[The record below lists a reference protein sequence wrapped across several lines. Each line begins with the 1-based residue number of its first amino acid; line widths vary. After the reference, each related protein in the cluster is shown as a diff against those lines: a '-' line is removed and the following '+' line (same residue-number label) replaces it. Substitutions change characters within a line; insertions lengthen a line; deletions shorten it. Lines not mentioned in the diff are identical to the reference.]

1 MCRLQIWP
9 TCLPRENWKMRM
21 MWTTLISCQT
31 NSVMSH
37 QGDLPDSPECLPW
50 STEIHLFREFHL
62 LVSVRKLNLAI
73 TNSMITTC
81 SSVRNF
87 SASTSRQI
95 QNWSRN
101 IPWSATI
108 LWKGGS
114 LKQIIMVIA
123 FSSVRDKLYSTKT
136 IPRYRTKGRRCKWTR
151 CSMTFM
157 KGVVMYLQLAPCTDI
172 LKCNSEDKLLGFAE
186 DLKTTLWCMVATSL
200 ECHTIILTCTMT
212 VFQNTPICKVNSKE
226 AISQILMVPFQEWR
240 VVTMVCTSQCPLSVN
255 VPLKSSRRPNKRIS
269 TTYSLVE
276 KYPPMIL
283 IWQPLPLWRA
293 NLLCLPKVLSKR
305 WPNNSSRLKWHS
317 HNKIILS
324 RYLLKPQL
332 KWQMVL
338 QFPQGQPQDLLV
350 SITESS
356 KDVVERGSETIF
368 TSPRVRKRSRK
379 SSTSSKMPKETIC
392 QSRSAKDLE
401 TKSPLRD
408 PGWRKRKRTFS
419 SIEWSV
425 KKTKSSLALSILWL
439 AGFKVT
445 SLNK

>member
-1 MCRLQIWP
+1 MCRLQIWL

-50 STEIHLFREFHL
+50 STETLLFRGCHL
-62 LVSVRKLNLAI
+62 LAI
-73 TNSMITTC
+73 TNSMTTTC

-87 SASTSRQI
+87 SASTPTSRQI

-101 IPWSATI
+101 ILWSATI

-114 LKQIIMVIA
+114 LKQIIMGIA
-123 FSSVRDKLYSTKT
+123 SSLVRDKLYSTKT
-136 IPRYRTKGRRCKWTR
+136 IPRYRIKGRRCQWTR
-151 CSMTFM
+151 CMTFM
-157 KGVVMYLQLAPCTDI
+157 IGLVMYLLLAPCTDI
-172 LKCNSEDKLLGFAE
+172 LKCNSEDKLLGFVE
-186 DLKTTLWCMVATSL
+186 GLKTTLWCTVASSM

-255 VPLKSSRRPNKRIS
+255 VPQKLSRRPIKRIS
-269 TTYSLVE
+269 ITFSLVE
-276 KYPPMIL
+276 NNPPMIL
-283 IWQPLPLWRA
+283 IWKPLPLRRA
-293 NLLCLPKVLSKR
+293 NLLSLPKVLSKT
-305 WPNNSSRLKWHS
+305 WPKFSSSR

-324 RYLLKPQL
+324 SYLLKSQW
-332 KWQMVL
+332 KRQMVL

-368 TSPRVRKRSRK
+368 TSPRVRKRSKK
-379 SSTSSKMPKETIC
+379 SSISSKMLKETIC
-392 QSRSAKDLE
+392 QSRSAKDLG

-419 SIEWSV
+419 STEWSV